1 MPGPRR
7 YLSQVTSDAFADL
20 DRPPLDGA
28 ALAHAL
34 AGPDRPWREVRVVA
48 RTASTNADLAAQARR
63 GAPGGLV
70 LVAEEQ
76 VAGRGRLD
84 RTWTSP
90 PRSGLTLSVLLRPAV
105 DATRWGWLPLLA
117 GLATAEAVSRLA
129 EVDVALKW
137 PNDLLVGG
145 RKLAGLLAE
154 RVGDAVVLGLGL
166 NVTLRADERPVPEAT
181 SLALEG
187 AACTDR
193 DPLLR
198 AVLRRLSVRLDA
210 WTAAGG
216 DPREGLAADYRAR
229 CGTLGRAVRVDVP
242 GGTAVEGRAMDVD
255 DAGRLVVQT
264 ASGTVALAAGDVV
277 HLR

>member
-20 DRPPLDGA
+20 GRPPLDGA
-28 ALAHAL
+28 ALARAL
-34 AGPDRPWREVRVVA
+34 AGPDLPWRELRVVG
-48 RTASTNADLAAQARR
+48 RTSSTNADLVEEARR
-63 GAPGGLV
+63 GTPGGLV

-76 VAGRGRLD
+76 SAGRGRLD

-90 PRSGLTLSVLLRPAV
+90 PRSGLTVSVLLRPDV
-105 DATRWGWLPLLA
+105 EPSRWAWLPLLA
-117 GLATAEAVSRLA
+117 GLAAAEAVSRLA
-129 EVDVALKW
+129 EVHVALKW
-137 PNDLLVGG
+137 PNDLVVGE

-154 RVGDAVVLGLGL
+154 RVGDAVVVGLGL
-166 NVTLRADERPVPEAT
+166 NVTLGAAERPVPEAT

-198 AVLRRLSVRLDA
+198 AVLRRLAERLDA
-210 WTAAGG
+210 WAATGG
-216 DPREGLAADYRAR
+216 TPATGLRDDYRAR
-229 CGTLGRAVRVDVP
+229 CTTLGRLVRVAVP
-242 GGTAVEGRAMDVD
+242 GGAAVEGRAVDVD

-264 ASGTVALAAGDVV
+264 AAGTTALAAGDVV

>member
-20 DRPPLDGA
+20 DRPPLDAA
-28 ALAHAL
+28 ALAQAL
-34 AGPDRPWREVRVVA
+34 AGPDRPWREVRVVQ
-48 RTASTNADLAAQARR
+48 RTASTNADLVAQARR

-84 RTWTSP
+84 RTWTSL
-90 PRSGLTLSVLLRPAV
+90 PRSGLTFSVLLRPAV
-105 DATRWGWLPLLA
+105 DAAQWGWLPLLA

-137 PNDLLVGG
+137 PNDLVVGG

-210 WTAAGG
+210 WTATGG
-216 DPREGLAADYRAR
+216 DPRGGLAADYRAR
-229 CGTLGRAVRVDVP
+229 CDTLGRTVRVDVP
-242 GGTAVEGRAMDVD
+242 GGTAVEGRAVDVD

-264 ASGTVALAAGDVV
+264 ASGTVSLAAGDVV